1 SRLKSLFLFFF
12 CYSRRCCFSAGK
24 HSRDFIFTTPAVL
37 TSHRISGG
45 KFFMTRC
52 DLSVIRP
59 GAGLALEISNRSLQ
73 FFVMLLSAA
82 CEPCI
87 RKETG
92 FGFGLN
98 SGGQP
103 WCLSSSVLR
112 CLRVELSRCER
123 EPTKV
128 IVSRHL

>member
-1 SRLKSLFLFFF
+1 SWRGLDFGLARWRSDSVLPCGSHLGSLFLFFF

-24 HSRDFIFTTPAVL
+24 QSRDFIFTTLAVL

-52 DLSVIRP
+52 DSSVIRA
-59 GAGLALEISNRSLQ
+59 GAGLVLEISNQSFQ
-73 FFVMLLSAA
+73 FFVMLPSAA

-87 RKETG
+87 PKATG

-98 SGGQP
+98 WGGQP
-103 WCLSSSVLR
+103 W
-112 CLRVELSRCER
+112 
-123 EPTKV
+123 
-128 IVSRHL
+128 